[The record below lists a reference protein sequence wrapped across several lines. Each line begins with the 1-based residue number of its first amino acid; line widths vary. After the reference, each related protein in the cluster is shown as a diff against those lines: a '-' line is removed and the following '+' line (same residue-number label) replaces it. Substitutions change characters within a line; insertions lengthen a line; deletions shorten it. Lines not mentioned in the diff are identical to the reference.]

1 MPGHR
6 AAQKNGA
13 YLYYGGYDQVKD
25 DIEQLVGDIRLDPD
39 KYDLKADPKVHLV
52 GYSLGGAAA
61 LGAAAGLGQKIDSL
75 SVLFSSWNLASIRPE
90 AIDRVFR
97 DRLKFEFGAQE
108 WGNTVKDLEKCRTT
122 FDPVFRDLVWGD
134 VDSKWFE
141 NGCKRMLFVHG
152 LDDELFPKEV
162 TTKGILELYEKFL
175 QLDDPAHKK
184 RECVFISVGGLDH
197 MHAKAYVKDYP
208 VAEYVANFIANPAR
222 G

>member
-75 SVLFSSWNLASIRPE
+75 SVLFSSWN
-90 AIDRVFR
+90 
-97 DRLKFEFGAQE
+97 Q
-108 WGNTVKDLEKCRTT
+108 
-122 FDPVFRDLVWGD
+122 
-134 VDSKWFE
+134 
-141 NGCKRMLFVHG
+141 
-152 LDDELFPKEV
+152 
-162 TTKGILELYEKFL
+162 
-175 QLDDPAHKK
+175 
-184 RECVFISVGGLDH
+184 
-197 MHAKAYVKDYP
+197 
-208 VAEYVANFIANPAR
+208 AR
-222 G
+222 GHRQGLS